1 MENINH
7 ILTVEN
13 KNKVLITFVLEV
25 LGFSDKEIKLKLKD
39 NSILTV
45 EGENLKILSFDNNSG
60 DFAMQGKINLIKYRE
75 KGESLVKRVFK

>member
-39 NSILTV
+39 ICYIVNRYKDI
-45 EGENLKILSFDNNSG
+45 
-60 DFAMQGKINLIKYRE
+60 Y
-75 KGESLVKRVFK
+75 